1 MNNTLKMIP
10 VSIMQKIANS
20 QNKRRLA
27 DARETIWI
35 QKDTKN
41 ALLVIK
47 QMNGISSV
55 SNVID
60 LLLSMVSLEQYSD
73 PKNTEALLRES
84 RIEIAKGGT
93 PRTVILD
100 GKEFYSINSAAKFY
114 KCAPM
119 TIRNRIN
126 DLVSTKWKDWN
137 FANEDIELKY
147 SKHRVI
153 E

>member
-73 PKNTEALLRES
+73 PKNTATLLRES

-93 PRTVILD
+93 TRTVILD

-114 KCAPM
+114 KCTPM
-119 TIRNRIN
+119 TVRNRIN